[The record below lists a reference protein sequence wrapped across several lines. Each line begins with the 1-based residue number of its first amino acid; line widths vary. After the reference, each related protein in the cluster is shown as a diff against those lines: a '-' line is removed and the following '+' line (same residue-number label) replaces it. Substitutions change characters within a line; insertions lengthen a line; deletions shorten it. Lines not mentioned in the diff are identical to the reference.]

1 MQNLWRDVW
10 AIRWHYSHLLSTHRY
25 SDLIDFTVRNDALRK
40 RCIEKRCNMIG
51 PNNYLTIRLN
61 WAEGW
66 PLHLFLSRFPSYM
79 LLPHRQTFCR
89 RWLTR
94 RLTPTGPSHLLL
106 FLDISAI
113 NTKLRKA
120 VNSAEGSLWYGGE
133 MLGGYLPRVPPPR
146 LIPWRVCP
154 WVPIYLFSL
163 HLKIWRCD

>member
-1 MQNLWRDVW
+1 
-10 AIRWHYSHLLSTHRY
+10 
-25 SDLIDFTVRNDALRK
+25 
-40 RCIEKRCNMIG
+40 
-51 PNNYLTIRLN
+51 
-61 WAEGW
+61 
-66 PLHLFLSRFPSYM
+66 M

-106 FLDISAI
+106 FLDTSAI

-154 WVPIYLFSL
+154 WVPIYLLILFRWKFHNTLTSNMHGGSFCEEKNYNVRDGVLILL
-163 HLKIWRCD
+163 HLLCFDQVLFYGAVQLFIWLSPLLWSQPYGW